1 MKLSPPASSSDLEAA
16 REVARRLNRVATPP
30 EPPRPLPPYTPLPL
44 PGGRAASA
52 SPPPPRPFAAAPP
65 PAPRVPAPH
74 VAAPHVPVA
83 AAPPPPIAPVF
94 AAPEPAPGFTPEP
107 GFSPGPEPKASAP
120 ATEPPP
126 ERESIDVDEPVAHPY
141 VETAPAAQVPE
152 VPPPAHIPVA
162 PAPPLPTQASVPDRE
177 PDTGPVEEV
186 EEIEE
191 DMEPEDRAEEADSEA
206 AVPLTWS
213 EIVSSCQALAEG
225 KGALLINPE
234 GRVVA
239 VSGDWPS
246 PGAEAIAS
254 RLVPAMDKAL
264 KDAPTRSVSVP
275 LGGLHLTAWRA
286 PMTNGLMTIGFVAD
300 APLRPDLRPP
310 IDATLKKGP
319 QD

>member
-16 REVARRLNRVATPP
+16 REVARRLNRIATPP
-30 EPPRPLPPYTPLPL
+30 EPPRPLPPYTPLP
-44 PGGRAASA
+44 GGRAAGA
-52 SPPPPRPFAAAPP
+52 SPPVRPFAAVPP
-65 PAPRVPAPH
+65 PAPYAPAPH
-74 VAAPHVPVA
+74 APVA
-83 AAPPPPIAPVF
+83 PVPPPSPSAPVF
-94 AAPEPAPGFTPEP
+94 AAP
-107 GFSPGPEPKASAP
+107 GPEPETPAP
-120 ATEPPP
+120 ATEAPPQR
-126 ERESIDVDEPVAHPY
+126 ERIDVEEPVAQPY
-141 VETAPAAQVPE
+141 VETAPAAHVPE

-162 PAPPLPTQASVPDRE
+162 PAPPLPAQASLPESE
-177 PDTGPVEEV
+177 PDTGPVQEV

-191 DMEPEDRAEEADSEA
+191 DLETEDRAEEADSEA

-225 KGALLINPE
+225 KGALLISPD

-239 VSGDWPS
+239 VSGDWPP
-246 PGAEAIAS
+246 PGAEAIAA

-286 PMTNGLMTIGFVAD
+286 PMTGGLMTIGFVAD
-300 APLRPDLRPP
+300 APLRPDLRPA